1 MDGYMG
7 KALYVDLTSG
17 DVQSRD
23 IPESWLN
30 DYVGGEGVA
39 VRLFWDLCKWDSAP
53 SDPAQPIIFATG
65 PLTGTAAP
73 TSGRTVIVFRSPAT
87 GTLGAANVGGHF
99 APEIKKAGWDLIA
112 IVGRSK
118 NPVYLSVEDD
128 TVKIEDASMVWG
140 KGVWATEDAL
150 KNNLGKKGFQ
160 IASIGPA
167 GEKGVMFASIMTD
180 KHRAAGRG
188 GGGAAMGFK
197 NLKALAVKGT
207 MSLPIANAEELKAA
221 AKSAREEFLDEAFV
235 KGALRPFG
243 TPGFYDPICQLG
255 ILPTKNWQR
264 TSYPESLPKMG
275 CEAYHKKLDVKPEPC
290 YACPAACGR
299 MTTVK
304 DGPYA
309 GSTGGGPEFE
319 TMGAFGSKC
328 LIDDINAIAKAGHL
342 CNDLGLDTIST
353 GQTIAT
359 AMEWFDRGILNLE
372 KTGGLDLSWGNAAA
386 MIEAVEKIGRREGIG
401 DLLAEGT
408 KRAAGKLGAEAE
420 YAAMQVKGLELASCG
435 VRASKGEGISHA
447 VSPRGGDHLR
457 PYASTVD
464 AFGYRDSELGIV
476 GDIDYLEDG
485 NKEWVKP
492 LQELSMATNLLGV
505 CLFASIT
512 LAVKAST
519 WARLLSAATGRD
531 ITTADLLKSA
541 ERVINME
548 RMVNARLGFDRK
560 DDTLPRRVL
569 EEPAP
574 DGRGEGQVVNLKVA
588 LDSYYQAMGW
598 DLVRGLPTQ
607 TKLADL
613 GLGWTT

>member
-1 MDGYMG
+1 MNGYTG
-7 KALYVDLTSG
+7 KALLVDLTSHNF
-17 DVQSRD
+17 QSRD
-23 IPESWLN
+23 IPEDWMI

-39 VRLFWDLCKWDSAP
+39 VRLFWDLCKWDSDP
-53 SDPAQPIIFATG
+53 SDPGQPIIFSTG

-87 GTLGAANVGGHF
+87 GTLGAANVGGHL
-99 APEIKKAGWDLIA
+99 APAIKKAGWDLIA
-112 IVGRSK
+112 IVGRSE

-128 TVKIEDASMVWG
+128 AVKIEDASMLWG
-140 KGVWATEDAL
+140 KGVWATEDTL
-150 KNNLGKKGFQ
+150 KNDLGKKGFQ
-160 IASIGPA
+160 IAAIGPA
-167 GEKGVMFASIMTD
+167 GEERVMFATIMTD

-207 MSLPIANAEELKAA
+207 KSLSVAKPEELKAA
-221 AKSAREEFLDEAFV
+221 ASAARREFLEEPFV
-235 KGALRPFG
+235 KGALHPFG

-264 TSYPESLPKMG
+264 TTYPESLPKMG
-275 CEAYHKKLDVKPEPC
+275 YEAYHKKLDVKPEAC

-309 GSTGGGPEFE
+309 GSSGGGPEFE

-359 AMEWFDRGILNLE
+359 AMEWFENGILTLE

-386 MIEAVEKIGRREGIG
+386 MVEAVEKIGRREGIG

-408 KRAAGKLGAEAE
+408 KRAAEKLGAGAE
-420 YAAMQVKGLELASCG
+420 YAAIQVKGLELASCG
-435 VRASKGEGISHA
+435 VRASKGEGVSHA

-464 AFGYRDSELGIV
+464 AFGYRDPELGIT

-519 WARLLSAATGRD
+519 WASLLSAAVGREVS
-531 ITTADLLKSA
+531 TADLLKGA
-541 ERVINME
+541 ERAINME
-548 RMVNARLGFDRK
+548 RMVNARFGLDRK

-574 DGRGEGQVVNLKVA
+574 DGRGEGQVVNLEVA
-588 LDSYYQAMGW
+588 LDSYYGTMGW
-598 DLVRGLPTQ
+598 DLVSGLPTQ
-607 TKLADL
+607 AKLAEL
-613 GLGWTT
+613 GLTWTA